1 MNSTKIDYVSVVY
14 DETSRPLTNYPSL
27 LSKYLF
33 DRYRLMEGQL
43 ILDIGCGRG
52 EFLRGFIDCGMRGY
66 GVDQSRAAEKYCP
79 EADLKVAD
87 LENEKLPYA
96 DDTFNVVYSKSVIEH
111 FYYPERLIAEIY
123 RVLKPGGLI
132 ITLCPDWEF
141 NYRIYF
147 EDFTHRTPFM
157 QSSLRDIHL
166 MHGFEDVKVERFR
179 QLPVLWNSGAWLTP
193 IAEITRL
200 LAPIF
205 LKSRSK
211 WVRFSKEIML
221 LSSAQKPLSSTGS
234 SHVKP

>member
-1 MNSTKIDYVSVVY
+1 MNSIKKDYVSVVY
-14 DETSRPLTNYPSL
+14 DETSIPLTNYPNR

-33 DRYRLMEGQL
+33 DRYGLIEGQL

-87 LENEKLPYA
+87 LENENLPYA
-96 DDTFNVVYSKSVIEH
+96 DGIFDVVYSKSVIEH
-111 FYYPERLIAEIY
+111 FYYPERLVAEIH
-123 RVLKPGGLI
+123 RVLKPGGVV

-141 NYRIYF
+141 QFRTYF
-147 EDFTHRTPFM
+147 HDFTHRTPFM

-166 MHGFEDVKVERFR
+166 MHGFKHVKVERFR
-179 QLPVLWNSGAWLTP
+179 QLPVLWNNRVWLLAL
-193 IAEITRL
+193 AEITRL
-200 LAPIF
+200 IAPNF
-205 LKSRSK
+205 LMSRSK

-221 LSSAQKPLSSTGS
+221 LSSAQKPLSTSGNS
-234 SHVKP
+234 GAKN